1 MCICMRCALNG
12 NVCPFPFIIQHTL
25 YTSYSDADLGPSAPC
40 YGWSVGAGGWWALAN
55 LPSASRHCGHSA
67 SSGDLSWRCVPL
79 VHTNSRSP
87 PWLQG
92 SLSWS
97 KYHAK
102 DAFYG
107 AYASPDSP
115 VSAKWQGLIAVLMT
129 NNTFTGL
136 APWST
141 TGQCA
146 LNQSIHISRSCPH
159 ILGIS
164 PTSVTLWPCV
174 ISSSNAIFV
183 KMSQSLI
190 QVWKLEQVGCL
201 IISIHDIVLY

>member
-67 SSGDLSWRCVPL
+67 SSGDLSLRCVPL

-87 PWLQG
+87 SWLQG

-97 KYHAK
+97 NYHAK

-146 LNQSIHISRSCPH
+146 LNQAFIFQEAV
-159 ILGIS
+159 L
-164 PTSVTLWPCV
+164 TSWEFHQHLSHFGHVSWAAPML
-174 ISSSNAIFV
+174 SSSKWVNLWYKYGNWSRLVA
-183 KMSQSLI
+183 
-190 QVWKLEQVGCL
+190 W
-201 IISIHDIVLY
+201 